1 MTREE
6 KWLAFV
12 RAFQALTAATRPLRI
27 CLDCCFADESDFGAL
42 PVLFPFVEQI
52 GLVVPDL
59 HAAAIYR
66 RTLKSLGWV
75 KVVPVV
81 DDVRISDDYDI
92 IITRW

>member
-6 KWLAFV
+6 KWLAFA
-12 RAFQALTAATRPLRI
+12 RAFQALTTTTRPLRI

-42 PVLFPFVEQI
+42 PVLFPWVERI
-52 GLVVPDL
+52 GLIVPDL

-66 RTLKSLGWV
+66 HTFRCNGWD

-81 DDVRISDDYDI
+81 DGDQFSDDYDI
-92 IITRW
+92 VVNRW